1 MADVKPTSR
10 ATQFNSADSVV
21 RTLMSVIEYSIV
33 LSLLIVAGDVLVR
46 TIVDFVRVNSAVAQA
61 VVTAIDGI
69 LVVIILIDI
78 AHTVFGNL
86 RSFTFPVRP
95 FLVIGILAGVRDIL
109 SASAHLTLETSL
121 STVEFRD
128 TLISLGVG
136 VGVVVFL
143 LLGLLILRFAQH
155 RDDGRVSHSARRQPS
170 REH

>member
-1 MADVKPTSR
+1 MADVKPTNAKTR
-10 ATQFNSADSVV
+10 PRGPDSVIKL
-21 RTLMSVIEYSIV
+21 LMSIIEYSIV

-46 TIVDFVRVNSAVAQA
+46 TIVDFMRVNSAVPQA

-95 FLVIGILAGVRDIL
+95 FVVIGILAGVRDIL
-109 SASAHLTLETSL
+109 SASAHLTLDTSL
-121 STVEFRD
+121 SGLDFRN

-136 VGVVVFL
+136 VGVVVSL
-143 LLGLLILRFAQH
+143 LFGLLILRFAQH
-155 RDDGRVSHSARRQPS
+155 RDEGRVSHSTRRQPS

>member
-1 MADVKPTSR
+1 VADVKPTSGK
-10 ATQFNSADSVV
+10 ASLNGADTVV
-21 RTLMSVIEYSIV
+21 RALMSIIEYSIV
-33 LSLLIVAGDVLVR
+33 LSLLFVAGDVLVR
-46 TIVDFVRVNSAVAQA
+46 TIVDFVRVNSTVAQA
-61 VVTAIDGI
+61 VVAAIDGI

-109 SASAHLTLETSL
+109 SASAHLTLDTSL
-121 STVEFRD
+121 STVEFRN

-136 VGVVVFL
+136 VLVVVFL